1 MKICIASAEHS
12 AWGGIGHSL
21 RRLAAVLASRH
32 EVTLIQ
38 AGGGLPGERPH
49 GGATPGVREVEALP
63 SEDLAGVSF
72 AGEAHRRSAALLDA
86 IERAYGSAG
95 PDYLEVCDYRASG
108 LVPLQARRAGHPALR
123 DTLVGIR
130 ISSPAEMLAL
140 SDGTSTQGEARL
152 LAELERE
159 QLRLAD
165 RLVWPGGDILDL
177 YRRYYTD
184 VPLPEAVLVRRPF
197 AVPAAAPEL
206 ARLDT
211 GQPLKILF
219 VGRLQRLKGVL
230 DLVQACLRLPLDDWS
245 LTLIGADTPT
255 APLGQSMRLTI
266 EEMCQGDPRIQI
278 EDALPH
284 EELQRRWSQH
294 DLVALPS
301 TFEVWGNVAL
311 EAMRAGLP
319 VLATP
324 VGGFAEIVD
333 HGVSGWLADD
343 VGPAAIGRA
352 LEPLVRDRAEVDR
365 VRRSG
370 AVFER
375 FLALSDPDQV
385 LGAYESMLGA
395 ERLARPS
402 GRSEPLVTV
411 IIPYHRAHLYI
422 EDAVASLSDQAH
434 QNFEVLI
441 VNDGSFEAA
450 DSVLSELAREPRVRV
465 LTQLNK
471 GEGAARNLG
480 IALARGEFLAMLDA
494 DNLFEPEFLSRALE
508 VLRREPELAY
518 VTSWLRF
525 IGPDGTGLSDG
536 AGYAPLGNRVLRDD
550 EENWDGDAAALFP
563 RSLFTELDERY
574 DPAGTAYSDWD
585 LYRRLR
591 ARGRFGAVIP
601 ELLVRYRVLPGSL
614 LRGHAE
620 RLHRRGW
627 DESRDWQRRRQT
639 RWTARV

>member
-21 RRLAAVLASRH
+21 RRLAAVLADRH

-38 AGGGLPGERPH
+38 AGGGPPGQRPH
-49 GGATPGVREVEALP
+49 GAATPGVREVEARP
-63 SEDLAGVSF
+63 SEELAGLSF
-72 AGEAHRRSAALLDA
+72 AGDAHRRSAALLEA
-86 IERAYGSAG
+86 IERVYGSAG

-123 DTLVGIR
+123 DTLVGVR

-140 SDGTSTQGEARL
+140 NDGTSMQGEARL

-184 VPLPEAVLVRRPF
+184 VSLPEAVLVRRPF
-197 AVPAAAPEL
+197 AVPAAPPEPPP
-206 ARLDT
+206 LDP

-219 VGRLQRLKGVL
+219 VGRLQRLKGAL

-245 LTLIGADTPT
+245 LTMIGADTPT

-266 EEMCQGDPRIQI
+266 EAMCQGDPRIQI

-294 DLVALPS
+294 DLVVLPS

-324 VGGFAEIVD
+324 VGGFAEMVEP
-333 HGVSGWLADD
+333 GVSGWLADD
-343 VGPAAIGRA
+343 VGPGAIGRA

-375 FLALSDPDQV
+375 FLALSNPDQV
-385 LGAYESMLGA
+385 LEAYESMLVA
-395 ERLARPS
+395 ERPARPS

-422 EDAVASLSDQAH
+422 EDAVASLADQSH

-465 LTQLNK
+465 VTQLNE
-471 GEGAARNLG
+471 GEGAARSLG
-480 IALARGEFLAMLDA
+480 IELARGEYLAMLDA
-494 DNLFEPEFLSRALE
+494 DNMFEPEFLARALE

-525 IGPDGTGLSDG
+525 VGPDGAELSDG

-550 EENWDGDAAALFP
+550 EENWDGDTAALFP

-574 DPAGTAYSDWD
+574 APGGTAYSDWD

-601 ELLVRYRVLPGSL
+601 ELLVRYRVLSDSL
-614 LRGHAE
+614 QRAYGDH
-620 RLHRRGW
+620 LHRRGW
-627 DESRDWQRRRQT
+627 DESRDRQRRLQT